1 MAADLFETYAVT
13 VVATMVLASIFF
25 AGQSGPRLG
34 GHLSAGHRRP
44 FASSR
49 RSPAPISSS
58 SATTTPKSSKTFG
71 PYFKKLGIDD
81 SIMGA
86 LYKGL
91 IAAGVLSIAGLFL
104 ATTFTVGWGEIGKVE
119 WRGDP
124 RLRPV
129 SIAVC
134 SAWS

>member
-25 AGQSGPRLG
+25 AGQSGLASAVIYPLAIGGFSIVASIAGTYFVKLG
-34 GHLSAGHRRP
+34 NDDSE
-44 FASSR
+44 
-49 RSPAPISSS
+49 IS
-58 SATTTPKSSKTFG
+58 KKFG
-71 PYFKKLGIDD
+71 PYFTKLGIDD

-91 IAAGVLSIAGLFL
+91 IAAGVLSVAGLFL
-104 ATTFTVGWGEIGKVE
+104 ATTFTVGWGEIGTVNGE
-119 WRGDP
+119 AIHGYGLLYP
-124 RLRPV
+124 
-129 SIAVC
+129 VC